1 MTQQPSDHEQLRN
14 VARDVRFLT
23 YRAGRPHPL
32 ALGILLILVGPL
44 LPIIAVTFVVEVGI
58 QMGWMKPVP
67 RRPVQEQHRTVSPRT
82 RSPQL
87 IHTPFHDQEKGN
99 TQ

>member
-1 MTQQPSDHEQLRN
+1 
-14 VARDVRFLT
+14 
-23 YRAGRPHPL
+23 
-32 ALGILLILVGPL
+32 
-44 LPIIAVTFVVEVGI
+44 VVEAGI

-67 RRPVQEQHRTVSPRT
+67 RRPVLEQHRTVSPRT
-82 RSPQL
+82 RGPQL